1 VLLIA
6 AFFFAF
12 ASGRFVPGQAVVSQA
27 VEPARRGAYMSL
39 VGCARDLASGITAA
53 IGGKIIAAGPNG
65 TLLHFNLLGWITIG
79 VSVASLWIFRRVR
92 AVG

>member
-1 VLLIA
+1 M
-6 AFFFAF
+6 
-12 ASGRFVPGQAVVSQA
+12 SQA

-39 VGCARDLASGITAA
+39 VGCARDLSASGLTAA

-79 VSVASLWIFRRVR
+79 VSVSVASLWIFRKVR